1 MFSCEF
7 LEIFKNTFLDETP
20 LVAASVSSLKSK
32 SPLFSN
38 IELSQLVYSSIER
51 FLYDYISIC
60 RLPESILI
68 MWIINLKQD
77 LGGMKIQKSENSF
90 DVFSRVFR
98 ERKYCFS
105 VSYP

>member
-1 MFSCEF
+1 MCQCLFFDKVGLRPVTLLKKRLWHRCFPVNFWKF
-7 LEIFKNTFLDETP
+7 LRTLFLDETP

-68 MWIINLKQD
+68 MWIINLK
-77 LGGMKIQKSENSF
+77 
-90 DVFSRVFR
+90 
-98 ERKYCFS
+98 
-105 VSYP
+105 

>member
-1 MFSCEF
+1 MCQCLFFDKVGLRPVTLLKKKTLAQVFSCEF

-51 FLYDYISIC
+51 FLYDYISMC

-68 MWIINLKQD
+68 MWIINLK
-77 LGGMKIQKSENSF
+77 
-90 DVFSRVFR
+90 
-98 ERKYCFS
+98 
-105 VSYP
+105 

>member
-1 MFSCEF
+1 MCQCLFFDKVGLRPVTLLKKKTLAQVFSCEF

-60 RLPESILI
+60 RLLESILI
-68 MWIINLKQD
+68 MWIINLK
-77 LGGMKIQKSENSF
+77 
-90 DVFSRVFR
+90 
-98 ERKYCFS
+98 
-105 VSYP
+105 